1 MKIKIVSDGT
11 VPGTHIYDQHGK
23 EIEGVTSVS
32 WKIDVSS
39 KTGTAILEIPIAGA
53 DIICETTDHEN

>member
-11 VPGTHIYDQHGK
+11 VTGTHIYDENGK

-39 KTGTAILEIPIAGA
+39 KQGIAILEIPFAGA
-53 DIICETTDHEN
+53 DVNCEVMNHEN